1 MSHSTFAATMGA
13 KRKHAIVQSA
23 TMLVIG
29 VLVWCLA
36 NRSASVVPAVSPST
50 ATPRT
55 YTTNFP
61 LAEGL
66 LSEGGK
72 WKNGKKDGL
81 DWANVRTAPG
91 LAFGTED
98 GGTRPAPQKYDDS
111 TALLTGTWGPD
122 QTAQA
127 TVHAVNQNDKI
138 YEEVELRLRSAL
150 SPHQATGYEILFRSS
165 KSANAYCEVVRW
177 NGPLGDF
184 TYLSRAKGS
193 QCGVASGDVVKASM
207 VGNVIT
213 AYINGVQVLRATD
226 DTFKSGNPGIGF
238 YIEGATG
245 VDSDYG
251 FTSFTA
257 TSN

>member
-1 MSHSTFAATMGA
+1 MSRSTFAVITGTT
-13 KRKHAIVQSA
+13 RKHAIVRSA
-23 TMLVIG
+23 ATLVI
-29 VLVWCLA
+29 VMLAWYLA
-36 NRSASVVPAVSPST
+36 NWSARALPAGSAPSGTARS
-50 ATPRT
+50 

-61 LAEGL
+61 RAEDP

-72 WKNGKKDGL
+72 WANGQKDGL
-81 DWANVRTAPG
+81 DWANVRTTPG
-91 LAFGTED
+91 LAFGTEY
-98 GGTRPAPQKYDDS
+98 GGTKPAPQKYDDS
-111 TALLTGTWGPD
+111 TALLTGAWGPD

-127 TVHAVNQNDKI
+127 TVHAANQNDKI

-165 KSANAYCEVVRW
+165 KSPNAYCEVVRW

-184 TYLSRAKGS
+184 TYLSRAKGL

-213 AYINGVQVLRATD
+213 AYVNGVQVLRATD
-226 DTFKSGNPGIGF
+226 NTFKSGNPGIGF
-238 YIEGATG
+238 YLEGATG
-245 VDSDYG
+245 TNSDYG

-257 TSN
+257 ASK